1 MLQHLVK
8 INGFNLVT
16 TKIDAWL
23 AKLTFILAIK
33 KKKQVILKPW
43 CYMGYFL
50 STLVYS
56 PK

>member
-33 KKKQVILKPW
+33 KKKQVIFKPW